1 MLQAFLCEEGAVKPI
16 AHTVR
21 QGLHLPAIISL
32 WKQCVHGWL
41 DKDNRGMA
49 VHVLWNLIRQNKNM
63 LNPNRNML
71 GCEGTAL
78 IEPLLSV
85 IGWGKKSN
93 PEAEPEAETDE
104 QDEDYSD
111 EALLILKALA
121 EQDEEVREKV
131 GDLVDSGTSRCA
143 IM

>member
-1 MLQAFLCEEGAVKPI
+1 
-16 AHTVR
+16 
-21 QGLHLPAIISL
+21 
-32 WKQCVHGWL
+32 
-41 DKDNRGMA
+41 MA

-78 IEPLLSV
+78 IEPLLSI
-85 IGWGKKSN
+85 IGWGKKTS
-93 PEAEPEAETDE
+93 PETESEPEPPETDE

-131 GDLVDSGTSRCA
+131 GDLVDSGTSRCP